1 MNDFKFLT
9 KAQVA
14 ALSDADAA
22 TYAAAL
28 AAYVKQFKID
38 NPTSTATVRL
48 DIERLGIIPNT
59 VNGSPR
65 VSFSFDADDV
75 DATITAA
82 LAVGEKRDTIL
93 LPVGRAH
100 VIAQQSGFAHWGHMG
115 TAINNLL
122 DSGSFTVDVRL
133 CVEGEAWTGKKN
145 GKKTAGTYT
154 STHLAIVGFTYVP
167 SVVASATTQRMAEK
181 AATVGYVDMMNASIV
196 KPKAVVADG
205 DDEDGDDGINA

>member
-1 MNDFKFLT
+1 MNTFNFLT

-28 AAYVKQFKID
+28 AAYVKQFRID
-38 NPTSTATVRL
+38 NPTGVTTIEI
-48 DIERLGIIPNT
+48 DITRLGIIPNI
-59 VNGSPR
+59 VNGQPR
-65 VSFSFDADDV
+65 VSIAFDSDNV
-75 DATITAA
+75 DATIARA
-82 LAVGEKRDTIL
+82 LAVGENNDVIL
-93 LPVGRAH
+93 LSVGRAH
-100 VIAQQSGFAHWGHMG
+100 VIAQQSGFAHFGHMG

-122 DSGSFTVDVRL
+122 DSGKFALDVRL
-133 CVEGEAWTGKKN
+133 CVEGEAWEGKKN

-181 AATVGYVDMMNASIV
+181 AATVGYVDMMNASVV
-196 KPKAVVADG
+196 KPKAVVAD
-205 DDEDGDDGINA
+205 DAELDLEDVNA